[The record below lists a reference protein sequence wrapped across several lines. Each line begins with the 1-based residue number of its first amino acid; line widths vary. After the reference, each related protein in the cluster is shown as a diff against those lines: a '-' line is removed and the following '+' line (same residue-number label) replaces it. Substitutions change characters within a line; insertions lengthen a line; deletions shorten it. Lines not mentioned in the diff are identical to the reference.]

1 MQNSVETRIT
11 VVDTLRMQNGLQDR
25 LQPSAA
31 CFGFKLSCVC
41 CTCRCRSLRGCSRK
55 ISQCQLQVVH
65 QWGTGYQKDH
75 KTFRKTPKVGQ
86 WAAFPFPGPS
96 NGENNTGT
104 VWRMVKHAM
113 VWRLSFPEALH
124 LRPTGLSTKS
134 MQNTTQMFNHQS
146 SHCNL

>member
-11 VVDTLRMQNGLQDR
+11 VVDKLTMQNGLQDR

-65 QWGTGYQKDH
+65 QWGDGISKGPQDLQKNSQGWTVGSVSFSRA
-75 KTFRKTPKVGQ
+75 KQWRKQYRHRVAHGETRHGLE
-86 WAAFPFPGPS
+86 AFFSRSSTLEAHRPFHQ
-96 NGENNTGT
+96 
-104 VWRMVKHAM
+104 KHAEHDSN
-113 VWRLSFPEALH
+113 V
-124 LRPTGLSTKS
+124 
-134 MQNTTQMFNHQS
+134 QS
-146 SHCNL
+146 SK